1 MSYQLLGYGYAWW
14 SSDPLPLLPS
24 RADVRVAPT
33 HDAVLVADLA
43 GLNPEEIVSRME
55 QANQAYVAYVRD
67 QPIAYG
73 WSAAKLGAIYELDL
87 VFEIPPGNRY
97 LWDFATLPEWRGC
110 GVYPL
115 LLQAIFAQEQRAA
128 QRFWIGH
135 TADNHASRHGILK
148 AGFQTIEALVSTS
161 SRQLKILP
169 IDGSPRAALSPMGRR
184 LGVLDPEADDAT

>member
-14 SSDPLPLLPS
+14 SSDPLPPLPS
-24 RADVRVAPT
+24 RADVCVTPT
-33 HDAVLVADLA
+33 DDAALVADLA
-43 GLNPEEIVSRME
+43 GLNREAIVSRME

-73 WSAAKLGAIYELDL
+73 WSAAKVGAIYELDL
-87 VFEIPPGNRY
+87 VFEIPTGNRY

-115 LLQAIFAQEQRAA
+115 LLQTIIEIEQPAA
-128 QRFWIGH
+128 QRFWISH

-148 AGFQTIEALVSTS
+148 AGFQTIEALVRTS
-161 SRQLKILP
+161 ARQLKILP
-169 IDGSPRAALSPMGRR
+169 IDGSQRAALSPMGRR
-184 LGVLDPEADDAT
+184 LGVLDPDAVDAT

>member
-14 SSDPLPLLPS
+14 SSDSLPHLPPRVDIRVTPTDDAALL
-24 RADVRVAPT
+24 AN
-33 HDAVLVADLA
+33 LA
-43 GLNPEEIVSRME
+43 QLHPEEVVSRME

-73 WSAAKLGAIYELDL
+73 WSAAQIGAIYELDL

-110 GVYPL
+110 GVYPR
-115 LLQAIFAQEQRAA
+115 LLQAIVEQEQPAV

-135 TADNHASRHGILK
+135 TADNHASRQGILK
-148 AGFQTIEALVSTS
+148 AGFQTIEALVRTS
-161 SRQLKILP
+161 AGQLKMLP
-169 IDGSPRAALSPMGRR
+169 IDGSSRAAVSPMGLR
-184 LGVLDPEADDAT
+184 LGVYTADVDNTT